1 MKELRTL
8 LKTNHDIPIQRA
20 IILETFF
27 TSSHFREQINL
38 ELKTFDLSIEQF
50 NVLRILRGQNGKPL
64 NLQDIQERMVTKM
77 SNTSRLIDKL
87 ILKGLVVRSQCKN
100 NRRKIDIAITPKGID
115 LTAKVSKVVSET
127 EHSITKGLNNKEL
140 ETLALLLNKVRNQ

>member
-1 MKELRTL
+1 MKQLKTL
-8 LKTNHDIPIQRA
+8 LKTKQEIPLQRA

-27 TSSHFREQINL
+27 TSSHFRECINI
-38 ELKTFDLSIEQF
+38 ELKAFDLSIEQF

-64 NLQDIQERMVTKM
+64 NLQDIQERMVTRM

-87 ILKGLVVRSQCKN
+87 ILKELVIRSQCKN

-115 LTAKVSKVVSET
+115 LTAKVSEVVSKT
-127 EHSITKGLNNKEL
+127 EHEITKGLNDKEL
-140 ETLALLLNKVRNQ
+140 ETLVLLLNKIRNQ

>member
-1 MKELRTL
+1 
-8 LKTNHDIPIQRA
+8 
-20 IILETFF
+20 
-27 TSSHFREQINL
+27 
-38 ELKTFDLSIEQF
+38 
-50 NVLRILRGQNGKPL
+50 
-64 NLQDIQERMVTKM
+64 MVTKM

-115 LTAKVSKVVSET
+115 LTAKASKVVSET

-140 ETLALLLNKVRNQ
+140 ETLALLLNKARNQ

>member
-8 LKTNHDIPIQRA
+8 LKTNQDFPIQRD

-50 NVLRILRGQNGKPL
+50 NVLRILGGQNRKSL